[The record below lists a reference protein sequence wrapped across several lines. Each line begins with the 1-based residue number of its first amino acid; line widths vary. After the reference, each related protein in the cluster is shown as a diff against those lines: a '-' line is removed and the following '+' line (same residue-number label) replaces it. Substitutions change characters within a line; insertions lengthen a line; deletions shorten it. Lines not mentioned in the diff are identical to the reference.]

1 MDRKTFRSH
10 FNFEILA
17 KLFFDIAEE
26 RYPSADKMR
35 QYVSKLIHP
44 LPLSP
49 LESFYIQIG
58 VLNIM
63 RDMVREVAPAQL
75 YRSIQ
80 HRDDLYLAIIEA
92 LEDLEDELEELEDK
106 LEEEEEENG

>member
-26 RYPSADKMR
+26 RYPSSEKMR
-35 QYVSKLIHP
+35 QYAAQLINP
-44 LPLSP
+44 LPISP
-49 LESFYIQIG
+49 LESLYIQIG

-63 RDMVREVAPAQL
+63 RDMVKEVAPAQL

-92 LEDLEDELEELEDK
+92 LEDLEDELEDLEDK
-106 LEEEEEENG
+106 MEEEEEYG